1 MSKITIVIYYWI
13 TVMGALLFVK
23 FAGFADNN
31 AAFIK
36 VLIVVTILYVGVMV
50 VIFTRG
56 KARFNDHSNATQ
68 KQYNNASLK
77 PRGNKKKKK

>member
-1 MSKITIVIYYWI
+1 MSKVSIVMYYWI
-13 TVMGALLFVK
+13 TVMVALLFVK

-36 VLIVVTILYVGVMV
+36 VLIIVTILYVGVMV

-56 KARFNDHSNATQ
+56 KAQYKDHSNATQ
-68 KQYNNASLK
+68 KQYNNASSK
-77 PRGNKKKKK
+77 PKGNKKKKK